1 MKAPRSVR
9 FTVIAIAMC
18 LGRIAV
24 GQTTPTGPA
33 FRLLPQTAPP
43 AQSCALGNLCFW
55 YNSTTGKFQLRKA
68 DGTDGDPLGGGS
80 AGGAA
85 GGDLTGTYPDPTIAK
100 LQGRTLTITAPAD
113 GDTLVWANSLNKW
126 INFAAVL
133 SITPGVGIGVNTS
146 GSNVTISNA
155 GVTSLSATS
164 PIAVDG
170 AVGDLTLSCSTCI
183 TGSPTA
189 TGDLLYSTAGG
200 QAQTKLAD
208 VSAGSFLRSGGVGA
222 APAWSTTKWT
232 NSATTGDLVYASASN
247 TYSNLADVA
256 AGSYLRSGGTTT
268 APLWSTLVLPNAA
281 WSPYI
286 DATSVTTAVIRNRAR
301 RCFMA
306 HPPGLRLPKHRPAP
320 VVGRR
325 G

>member
-1 MKAPRSVR
+1 
-9 FTVIAIAMC
+9 MC

-170 AVGDLTLSCSTCI
+170 AVGAVVDSVGGVVGWSVLGVGEAYEVVDPPRLAELADLQPDPWVREHDAHTLSI
-183 TGSPTA
+183 PLAILTG
-189 TGDLLYSTAGG
+189 
-200 QAQTKLAD
+200 
-208 VSAGSFLRSGGVGA
+208 RRI
-222 APAWSTTKWT
+222 
-232 NSATTGDLVYASASN
+232 TTGGSQ
-247 TYSNLADVA
+247 DVA
-256 AGSYLRSGGTTT
+256 STPGSTES
-268 APLWSTLVLPNAA
+268 
-281 WSPYI
+281 
-286 DATSVTTAVIRNRAR
+286 
-301 RCFMA
+301 
-306 HPPGLRLPKHRPAP
+306 
-320 VVGRR
+320 
-325 G
+325 